1 MRRKLIALALGLG
14 MTLTACG
21 TTTPELPTEPA
32 HPTPALPVSAVLA
45 LDLDHSVSD
54 AVHPQ
59 EQPTLQG
66 EAVFTEGVS
75 GEGLYLSPGSFL
87 ELPGVPQRL
96 SGQLT
101 ASFWLLSQTPMEGNT
116 CLAWFFAGSSQ
127 TGSGWSLT
135 SPNDHTPLELT
146 LGTSGG
152 KPVKLFLSGSRSTFF
167 PQGEWVH
174 IALVCDPQKGIAAV
188 YRNGMLQEQLSLPQ
202 DISLNPGEGVC
213 GYLGD
218 PRNESSGRLALDEV
232 QLHNAAL
239 TDRQLLELYT
249 AFGAVFDGAQVVEA
263 DCRELVFSMRHLRQD
278 ISLPTRGKFGST
290 ITWHSQREELLSSE
304 GFVTRPDSG
313 QADETVTLTATVEY
327 AGVTREKSFVFTV
340 EALPE
345 FTDFASFPPGA
356 VQLQDLYEAN
366 TLKLAL
372 DRLNALQA
380 DRLLWDYHKNDQCLP
395 YGAPEDAAG
404 RTATLGHMLTALS
417 QSWVATRQE
426 AAGQQLSYILQ
437 QLKACQD
444 PSTGY
449 LAPFPEEVFARLEAG
464 DTRENHWHPLS
475 RLMAGL
481 LDAWELTGDETAL
494 DIASAMGL
502 WVYSRTRTWTAEVQT
517 RVLSTQ
523 CAGMNEALYRLYRH
537 TGNEEH
543 LSAAHSFDDMS
554 LLDSLVAGE
563 DVLAGRNV
571 ADTTA
576 QLLGA
581 ARRYDLTREEFY
593 LRAAENYWDM
603 AVDHHSYITGGLGAG
618 GLFGKPQ
625 QLNADRGTENCDL
638 CGTWQMLRLTQ
649 LLLRLTGDSK
659 YADYHETTYL
669 NALLPAQDPQTG
681 RISACQSMI
690 CGVAN
695 SYLDSQQLLHCCA
708 GTALEAFTA
717 IAESVYMT
725 QGNTLY
731 ILRYVPS
738 QVEHEGLTLTQQT
751 NMPLENVVRLRIS
764 GTSEAALALHIPQ
777 WCAGTPAVWINSQ
790 QAQVTVNNGFVYL
803 PGPWKNGDIIELALP
818 MQLQVH
824 TLPGTDNVIA
834 FRYGPMVLSAE
845 LGTEGVHPDPGP
857 STLTVTQGTAQ
868 QWLETADRWLGL
880 EKGYPRLILQGTD
893 QMLQFSPYFLLNP
906 QRFGIYYTITDL
918 QSP

>member
-1 MRRKLIALALGLG
+1 MRRKIIALALGLG

-21 TTTPELPTEPA
+21 TTTPELPTEPTEPA
-32 HPTPALPVSAVLA
+32 PALPVSAVLA
-45 LDLDHSVSD
+45 LDLDHTLSD

-59 EQPTLQG
+59 QELTLQG
-66 EAVFTEGVS
+66 EAVFAEGVS
-75 GEGLYLSPGSFL
+75 GEGLCLSPGSFL
-87 ELPGVPQRL
+87 ELSGVPQRL

-101 ASFWLLSQTPMEGNT
+101 ASFWLQSQAPMEGNA
-116 CLAWFFAGSSQ
+116 CLAWFFSDSSQ
-127 TGSGWSLT
+127 TGPGWSLT

-146 LGTSGG
+146 LGTAGG
-152 KPVKLFLSGSRSTFF
+152 QPVKLFLSGSRSTFF

-174 IALVCDPQKGIAAV
+174 IALVCDPQKGSAAV
-188 YRNGMLQEQLSLPQ
+188 YRNGMLQEQTAIPQ
-202 DISLNPGEGVC
+202 DISLNPGEGFC

-218 PRNESSGRLALDEV
+218 PRGDSTGRLVLDEV

-278 ISLPTRGKFGST
+278 IPLPTRGKFGST
-290 ITWHSQREELLSSE
+290 ITWRSHREELLTSD
-304 GFVTRPDSG
+304 GLVTRPDSG

-356 VQLQDLYEAN
+356 VQLQDLYEAK

-372 DRLNALQA
+372 DRLNALEA
-380 DRLLWDYHKNDQCLP
+380 DRLLWDYHKNDQSLP
-395 YGAPEDAAG
+395 YGEPEDAAG
-404 RTATLGHMLTALS
+404 RTETLGHMLTALS
-417 QSWVATRQE
+417 QSWVAAQNE

-437 QLKACQD
+437 QLKNYQD

-464 DTRENHWHPLS
+464 ESQLPYWQTVS

-481 LDAWELTGDETAL
+481 LDTWELTGDETAL
-494 DIASAMGL
+494 EIASAMGL
-502 WVYSRTRTWTAEVQT
+502 WAYSHTCTWTVEVQA
-517 RVLSTQ
+517 RILSTQ

-537 TGNEEH
+537 TGNEQH

-576 QLLGA
+576 LLLGA

-603 AVDHHSYITGGLGAG
+603 AVDHHSYVTGGLGSAG
-618 GLFGKPQ
+618 IFGKPQ
-625 QLNADRGTENCDL
+625 QLNADRSPENCDF

-649 LLLRLTGDSK
+649 QLLRLTGDSK
-659 YADYHETTYL
+659 YADYYEIAYL
-669 NALLPAQDPQTG
+669 NALLPAQHPQTG
-681 RISACQSMI
+681 LITPGQSMVT
-690 CGVAN
+690 GVAN
-695 SYLDSQQLLHCCA
+695 SYLDPEQVLHCCA

-717 IAESVYMT
+717 ITDSVYMT
-725 QGNTLY
+725 QGSTLY
-731 ILRYVPS
+731 VLRYVPS
-738 QVEHEGLTLTQQT
+738 QVTHEGLTLTQQT
-751 NMPLENVVRLRIS
+751 SMPRENIVRLRIS
-764 GTSEAALALHIPQ
+764 GASEAALALHIPQ
-777 WCAGTPAVWINSQ
+777 WCAGTPTVWINSQ
-790 QAQVTVNNGFVYL
+790 QTQVTVVNGFVQL
-803 PGPWKNGDIIELALP
+803 PGPWKNGDIIELTLP

-845 LGTEGVHPDPGP
+845 LGTEGVHPEPGP
-857 STLTVTQGTAQ
+857 ATLTVTQGSAQ
-868 QWLETADRWLGL
+868 QWLENAHAWLDL
-880 EKGYPRLILQGTD
+880 EAGYPRLILQGTD
-893 QMLQFSPYFLLNP
+893 QMLQFSPYYLLYP
-906 QRFGIYYTITDL
+906 QRFGIYYTLTAT
-918 QSP
+918 QN